1 MAKDLRIFTIYWDP
15 NCYDRTQVEATRNPE
30 KVDFDYF
37 QNLTNGFEV
46 HEIREVDHL
55 DISETVR
62 LGQGDIIVTRLFDA
76 RDVDQE
82 LQDAAE
88 DVKRTILLHI
98 SKQVDLR
105 ATVLS
110 DRLFENDSDYRVDG
124 LLNLIKDFRLL
135 FDYVNRDILT
145 LGEDFDL
152 ALNAIHDMRVLT
164 DCLEYWMRQLN
175 GLITETLNMAVNHN
189 VEYDDITNYA
199 DILVVVARC
208 YTCHGIIADHSEE
221 LK

>member
-1 MAKDLRIFTIYWDP
+1 MAKDLRLYSINWNESLYKRDPINEKNPDVVGFSYFSDP
-15 NCYDRTQVEATRNPE
+15 NM
-30 KVDFDYF
+30 
-37 QNLTNGFEV
+37 GFELGQ
-46 HEIREVDHL
+46 IREVEYLKVGEVVILNDN
-55 DISETVR
+55 
-62 LGQGDIIVTRLFDA
+62 DIIVTRLFDA

-152 ALNAIHDMRVLT
+152 ALNEIHDMRVLT

-189 VEYDDITNYA
+189 VEYEDITNYA